1 MYIRNVP
8 SSYQVLLTYGE
19 TYWPSFSMRISS
31 REVRC
36 RTITFFPV
44 ISVVFLSCC
53 PQLDI
58 EVWFQPICDMEGN
71 DWIRSGPCASRT
83 PLVPFQPT
91 WIAISPTSSV
101 RSSPEGWWE
110 TETSKKIASGVVA
123 TLPPFSYTW
132 GGAAVLVHIRST
144 SRFPHPYSRP
154 ISSVSLTGENA
165 ARSQL
170 VASQSAC
177 LPTTP
182 RRNTQLARNC
192 SWVCK
197 TQDDAT
203 TLWLGYFNT
212 PPPSQAGHAKAAE
225 LGKQHRR

>member
-154 ISSVSLTGENA
+154 ISSVSLTGENGIYTPDVDDLWP
-165 ARSQL
+165 L
-170 VASQSAC
+170 VKKAE
-177 LPTTP
+177 TP
-182 RRNTQLARNC
+182 
-192 SWVCK
+192 
-197 TQDDAT
+197 
-203 TLWLGYFNT
+203 
-212 PPPSQAGHAKAAE
+212 AE
-225 LGKQHRR
+225 LLFLTSALTEYIFYLEDQD